1 MELVQRYVSAVQ
13 RYLPEEQQAAIGREL
28 SADIADKIAHQS
40 EEAGRRLT
48 DSEIAALLQ
57 QWGHPRRVAS
67 QYVPPLPLVSSE
79 LMPLYWQ
86 VLKLVLALLFV
97 WQVLGASMAL
107 LQAEQLRPVQFILQ
121 LTVGFFDEAATAFMV
136 ITLIFYAQQFGGPLQ
151 GWVQQ
156 AKWQA
161 TDLPPVERP
170 WQQIGLGD
178 SITELATTGFL
189 LLLFWYPL
197 WMPAETLAGL
207 RVVLSDVV
215 QQQRPVIT
223 VLLLLSV
230 AFSIWCWLKPY
241 WQQAKLWVNL
251 ALNLAF
257 ICLLVWL
264 ASLDA
269 IVAGTA
275 QPLPELLELSDI
287 NRVLKHSAWLVGLY
301 LLYETGRDLYRLW
314 QLKKP
319 ASAA

>member
-28 SADIADKIAHQS
+28 SADIADKIAHQA
-40 EEAGRRLT
+40 EEAGRTLS
-48 DSEIAALLQ
+48 DSEIATLLQ
-57 QWGHPRRVAS
+57 QWGHPRLVAS

-107 LQAEQLRPVQFILQ
+107 LQAEQLRPIQFLLQ

-136 ITLIFYAQQFGGPLQ
+136 ITLIFYAQQFGGPLL
-151 GWVQQ
+151 GWAQQ
-156 AKWQA
+156 TKWQV
-161 TDLPPVERP
+161 TDLPPAERP
-170 WQQIGLGD
+170 WQQMRLSD

-207 RVVLSDVV
+207 RVVPGDVV
-215 QQQRPVIT
+215 MQQRPVIT
-223 VLLLLSV
+223 VLLLLSL
-230 AFSIWCWLKPY
+230 AFSIWCWFRPY
-241 WQQAKLWVNL
+241 WQQATLWVNL
-251 ALNLAF
+251 VLNLAF
-257 ICLLVWL
+257 ICVLAWL
-264 ASLDA
+264 AGLDA
-269 IVAGTA
+269 IVVGTT

-301 LLYETGRDLYRLW
+301 LLYEAGRDLYRLR

-319 ASAA
+319 ASAG